1 LLHHNGQETPQKK
14 KKKKGPIGYLLLF
27 SHPCFLEEEITTC
40 CNNYLDHIAMVTIIH
55 LFSLFVILTYLNI
68 SYVASSEISAAKPNL
83 IKCHDPAYGG
93 NPAARKVADKKFVMV
108 GGNGFGVG
116 NFLVFFPA
124 AYYFAAL
131 TGRVSFT
138 KIQFVNI
145 LLNII

>member
-1 LLHHNGQETPQKK
+1 MGHGQGKKIFVAIFTP
-14 KKKKGPIGYLLLF
+14 LLLNCTVLYF
-27 SHPCFLEEEITTC
+27 QSS
-40 CNNYLDHIAMVTIIH
+40 NNYLDFLAMVTIIP
-55 LFSLFVILTYLNI
+55 LLSLFVILTYFNF

-93 NPAARKVADKKFVMV
+93 NPAARKVADKRFVMV

-138 KIQFVNI
+138 KIRFVDI
-145 LLNII
+145 LFNFIENCFCRKF